1 MLMGDEGSPLLTSGV
16 RISQADHPDSADGML
31 ARLQAIDLVNQ
42 KLAWTHDQVAPLST
56 GLLATAGGLLFS
68 GDVEPSLKAFDDAT
82 GEVLWQNKL
91 SNAPTAGLMTYSVN
105 GTQYLAVVV
114 GVSNLHVGALSR
126 TYNAFID
133 RPVMQS
139 DSTKGASIWAF
150 ALDN

>member
-1 MLMGDEGSPLLTSGV
+1 MLMGNEGSPLLTSGV

-126 TYNAFID
+126 AYNAFID
-133 RPVMQS
+133 RPVMNS
-139 DSTKGASIWAF
+139 DSAKGASLWVF